1 MRRPAPSA
9 VLALWWTFVALACA
23 GKQSDSSASR
33 TPESA
38 TLAGAQLWA
47 SRCVQCHFV
56 RAPGSYSDSEWVAV
70 MLHMRV
76 RANMVPAE
84 QEAIL
89 RFLKTA
95 N

>member
-1 MRRPAPSA
+1 MRPPASSA
-9 VLALWWTFVALACA
+9 VLALCYALAAGACA
-23 GKQSDSSASR
+23 SKQADSSASR

-38 TLAGAQLWA
+38 VPAGAKLWA
-47 SRCVQCHFV
+47 SRCLQCHVV
-56 RAPGSYSDSEWVAV
+56 RAPGSYSDNEWVAI